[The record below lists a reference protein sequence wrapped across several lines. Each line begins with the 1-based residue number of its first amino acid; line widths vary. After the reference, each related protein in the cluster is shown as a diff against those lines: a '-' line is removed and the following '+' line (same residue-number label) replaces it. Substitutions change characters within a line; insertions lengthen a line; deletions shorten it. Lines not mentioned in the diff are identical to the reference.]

1 MKKLLFLAAAAVV
14 LSVSVAGSAVVR
26 PAPNIT
32 WVDYTGKLKGLG
44 AFKGQPI
51 VVIVAPSPLD
61 RSFRAQVGQLH
72 KMYERY
78 AAAKVVF
85 VAAFTQEP
93 GRIKSNIPF
102 AIAGGCPRIALSTS
116 SIIPSCPRNRCDA
129 RDLPLLIP
137 GKGSGGMGW
146 AHGLFPDLPLLA
158 EYAII
163 LR

>member
-1 MKKLLFLAAAAVV
+1 MKKLLFLVTAAVV
-14 LSVSVAGSAVVR
+14 LSVVGASSAVVR

-102 AIAGGCPRIALSTS
+102 AIAGDGPRVAFDYQTGEKFGIA
-116 SIIPSCPRNRCDA
+116 IVG
-129 RDLPLLIP
+129 RDGNLDYVTGKVLPAQRIFDVINNSFVP
-137 GKGSGGMGW
+137 QES
-146 AHGLFPDLPLLA
+146 
-158 EYAII
+158 
-163 LR
+163 LRRP

>member
-1 MKKLLFLAAAAVV
+1 MKKLLFLATAAMA
-14 LSVSVAGSAVVR
+14 LCIGGAGSAVVR
-26 PAPNIT
+26 PAPNIS

-61 RSFRAQVGQLH
+61 RSFRAQVGQLQ

-102 AIAGGCPRIALSTS
+102 AIAGDGPRVAFDYQTGEKFGIA
-116 SIIPSCPRNRCDA
+116 IVG
-129 RDLPLLIP
+129 RDGNLDYVTGKVLPAQRIFDVINNSFVP
-137 GKGSGGMGW
+137 QES
-146 AHGLFPDLPLLA
+146 
-158 EYAII
+158 
-163 LR
+163 LRRP